1 MMHFLP
7 GVTIGRGAVIGARS
21 VVTKDVPPYCVYAG
35 TKVVKK
41 RFSDEIIQKLMK
53 IDYSKVN
60 HTQKDLFMD
69 DWHTEINEKNVDEII
84 EHFIV

>member
-1 MMHFLP
+1 MQEQRWL
-7 GVTIGRGAVIGARS
+7 
-21 VVTKDVPPYCVYAG
+21 
-35 TKVVKK
+35 KK

>member
-1 MMHFLP
+1 MFRR
-7 GVTIGRGAVIGARS
+7 I
-21 VVTKDVPPYCVYAG
+21 VYMQEQRWL
-35 TKVVKK
+35 KK